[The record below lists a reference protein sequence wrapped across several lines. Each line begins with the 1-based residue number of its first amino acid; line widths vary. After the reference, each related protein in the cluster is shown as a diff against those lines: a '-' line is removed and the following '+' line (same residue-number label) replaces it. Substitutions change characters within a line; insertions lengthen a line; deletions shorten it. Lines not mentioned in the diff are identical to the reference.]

1 MTPEQVEDLLTMLAG
16 FWPHS
21 APDLG
26 DPVAEAA
33 WLAALHEVPA
43 TAVADAVLAISREAA
58 EFCPPP
64 GVVYARAT
72 AKKPPATAPYEALP
86 VAAPK
91 TDDEAFAANIA
102 ENRRRLEEIAKAK
115 NDDSW
120 EARRRDR
127 GRSYRRGR

>member
-16 FWPHS
+16 FWPHT

-26 DPVAEAA
+26 DAVAEAA

-43 TAVADAVLAISREAA
+43 SAVADAVLAISQEGA

-72 AKKPPATAPYEALP
+72 EKKHPASAPYEVLP
-86 VAAPK
+86 VAPPK

-102 ENRRRLEEIAKAK
+102 ANRRRLAEIAEAK
-115 NDDSW
+115 GDESW

-127 GRSYRRGR
+127 GRSYRRSR

>member
-43 TAVADAVLAISREAA
+43 AAVADAVLALAKA
-58 EFCPPP
+58 GNEFCPPP
-64 GVVYARAT
+64 GVVYAKAT
-72 AKKPPATAPYEALP
+72 EKKPPATAPLP
-86 VAAPK
+86 APEELPPAVDEPSFRAEVAA
-91 TDDEAFAANIA
+91 ARA
-102 ENRRRLEEIAKAK
+102 RLAEIAGERKDAT
-115 NDDSW
+115 W
-120 EARRRDR
+120 EARRDR
-127 GRSYRRGR
+127 KQYR